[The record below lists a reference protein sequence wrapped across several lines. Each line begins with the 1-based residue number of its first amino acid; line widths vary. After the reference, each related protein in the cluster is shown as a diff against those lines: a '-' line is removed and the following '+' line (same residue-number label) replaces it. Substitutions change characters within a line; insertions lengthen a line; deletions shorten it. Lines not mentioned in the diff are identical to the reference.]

1 MYFRNFGLR
10 KTWLNKS
17 LKCPLSEDPLTSN
30 MLKRTK
36 HCINLNRTTF
46 TIFIDHCEELEDFSL
61 SDMQSFKNVC

>member
-36 HCINLNRTTF
+36 HC
-46 TIFIDHCEELEDFSL
+46 
-61 SDMQSFKNVC
+61 

>member
-17 LKCPLSEDPLTSN
+17 LKCPLSEDLLTSN

-36 HCINLNRTTF
+36 HC
-46 TIFIDHCEELEDFSL
+46 
-61 SDMQSFKNVC
+61 